1 MENKELQILSEIKDL
16 MDSLRAQIELLETK
30 IAQLQH
36 VAGQEDDD
44 MTPIDLDLDDM
55 MVEPVVEI
63 PEIEDVVEQVAE
75 VPEAEVPEIVEDTVD
90 DDLPFDDIPAEPVE
104 EPMEEPAE
112 EPVEEPV
119 EEPSEEPVEEPI
131 EEQDDDLPIF
141 AEPEPEPVQQTAP
154 IDRKPRQAVIDSMT
168 DRQAWRTDMPG
179 TPVKDI
185 RSAISLNDRILFINM
200 LFGQDPMA
208 FQDALTKI
216 NQMAS
221 LDEVVDFVVN
231 ERPEWDLESETV
243 YRFMMAVRRK
253 IR

>member
-112 EPVEEPV
+112 EPVEEP
-119 EEPSEEPVEEPI
+119 SEEPVEEPI

-221 LDEVVDFVVN
+221 LDEVVDFVMN
-231 ERPEWDLESETV
+231 ERPEWELESETV